1 MMITWTHD
9 NRKIAW
15 PPSFEQKVEIFY
27 QRVLGWQL
35 HIADLISNGGKPMS
49 HEHNIA
55 DISSV
60 PHSGFAVLQICLS
73 YFEMVA
79 QYQRKKPKTTDSEDF
94 KAGVHA
100 VFPALSKGNQAD
112 VDAFLAMLYKN
123 ARCGLYHSS
132 MTRDGVGL
140 GQPGHGIAMAFIPSH
155 KQLVI
160 DPHVL
165 PKALKKHLA
174 SYRDE
179 LLDPNNKELR
189 QKFEA
194 MFDKDNGL

>member
-1 MMITWTHD
+1 
-9 NRKIAW
+9 
-15 PPSFEQKVEIFY
+15 
-27 QRVLGWQL
+27 
-35 HIADLISNGGKPMS
+35 MS
-49 HEHNIA
+49 HEQNIA

-73 YFEMVA
+73 YFETIA
-79 QYQRKKPKTTDSEDF
+79 QYERIKPKTTDSEDF

-100 VFPALSKGNQAD
+100 VFPALSNGNQAD
-112 VDAFLAMLYKN
+112 ADAFLVTLYKN

-132 MTRDGVGL
+132 MTRVGVGL
-140 GQPGHGIAMAFIPSH
+140 GQPGHDIAMAFIPAN

-174 SYRDE
+174 SYRDQ
-179 LLDPNNKELR
+179 LLDPNSKELR
-189 QKFEA
+189 QSFET
-194 MFDKDNGL
+194 MFNKDNGL

>member
-9 NRKIAW
+9 SRKIAW
-15 PPSFEQKVEIFY
+15 PPSFEEKVEIFY

-49 HEHNIA
+49 QEQNIA

-73 YFEMVA
+73 YFETIA

-100 VFPALSKGNQAD
+100 VFPALSNGNQAD
-112 VDAFLAMLYKN
+112 ADAFLVTLYKN

-132 MTRDGVGL
+132 MTRAGVGL
-140 GQPGHGIAMAFIPSH
+140 GQPGHGIAMAFIPAY

-160 DPHVL
+160 DPHIL
-165 PKALKKHLA
+165 PKALKKHLE
-174 SYRDE
+174 SYRDQ
-179 LLDPNNKELR
+179 LLDPNQKELR
-189 QKFEA
+189 QNFET
-194 MFDKDNGL
+194 MFNKDNGL